1 MADSKYTGGQ
11 IDAAVRAMS
20 LMPGLFLAV
29 NQYDSDMAS
38 IQSWLTSFQGLQN
51 DYSSTFQTWTDR
63 LSALWSDWDFDSNG
77 DIKTFINSNWKKIGI
92 NPDSKTFVSGSLDT
106 GVAKAYGDYSYDMSD
121 IVTNWWLVEGQDK
134 LQPFLNTIQPS
145 DTSKNWGIAGYQ
157 QI

>member
-29 NQYDSDMAS
+29 SRYDSEMAP

-51 DYSSTFQTWTDR
+51 DYGPTFDTWTER
-63 LSALWSDWDFDSNG
+63 LEDLWTDWDESNG
-77 DIKTFINSNWKKIGI
+77 SIKTFINNTWKKIGVD
-92 NPDSKTFVSGSLDT
+92 PDSQTLVAGAIDT

-121 IVTNWWLVEGQDK
+121 LVTNWWLVEGQDK

>member
-1 MADSKYTGGQ
+1 MAESNYTGGQ

-29 NQYDSDMAS
+29 SRYDSEMAP

-51 DYSSTFQTWTDR
+51 DYGTTFQTWTDR
-63 LSALWSDWDFDSNG
+63 LSVLWTDWDDSNG
-77 DIKTFINSNWKKIGI
+77 DIKTFINKKWKDIGI
-92 NPDSKTFVSGSLDT
+92 DPDSKTFVSGSLDT
-106 GVAKAYGDYSYDMSD
+106 GVANAYGSYSTDLSH
-121 IVTNWWLVEGQDK
+121 IVTNWWFIDGQDK

-157 QI
+157 EI